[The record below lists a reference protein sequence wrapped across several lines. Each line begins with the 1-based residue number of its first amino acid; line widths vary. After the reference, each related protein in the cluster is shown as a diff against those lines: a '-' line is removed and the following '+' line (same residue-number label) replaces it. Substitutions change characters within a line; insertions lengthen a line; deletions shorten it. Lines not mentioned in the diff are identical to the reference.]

1 MLSGKTKKMK
11 LKVAV
16 LQLSPQLG
24 AVKANIERANA
35 ILRAHGFL
43 SPLSTPTSTATT
55 TAEDKPQKQR
65 ELDVLVLP
73 ELAFT
78 GYNFKSPAEIEPF
91 LEPTAAGVS
100 TQWAQA
106 TSKAVGC
113 HTLVGY
119 PETAFIGSQD
129 NGKKD
134 KKTYN
139 SAVMVDPTGNVL
151 FNYRKTFLYET
162 DETWGCSEPPVNNFA
177 SGTPFPLTG
186 SIMVRGKQLRT
197 QVGICMD
204 LNPYKFTESPFD
216 AYEFGTAAFK
226 HKAHLVLLPTAWLHP
241 QSPDIVA
248 KRLEAEAETETSD
261 SSSNN
266 SASIPFDPESTKKG
280 LLSTLHQHLN
290 SADGAAP
297 DLSTVNY
304 WASRMLPFLQSDD
317 DEPERHPV
325 GMLICNR
332 AGIEDW
338 TGYAGSSTIFTLNT
352 ESKTNSVGVGYHGS
366 LGQAGEELL
375 YAEIEVDERY

>member
-1 MLSGKTKKMK
+1 MK

-35 ILRAHGFL
+35 ILRAHGL
-43 SPLSTPTSTATT
+43 LGPAPSSTSTSAFSAT
-55 TAEDKPQKQR
+55 AGKQPQKQR
-65 ELDVLVLP
+65 QLDVLVLP

-119 PETAFIGSQD
+119 PETASIDTAG
-129 NGKKD
+129 GKQ

-139 SAVMVDPTGNVL
+139 SAVMVDPTGAVV

-162 DETWGCSEPPVNNFA
+162 DETWGCSEPATHTFN
-177 SGTPFPLTG
+177 SGNPFPLTG
-186 SIMVRGKQLRT
+186 SISVRGTKLRT

-204 LNPYKFTESPFD
+204 LNPYKFTESPFE
-216 AYEFGTAAFK
+216 AYEFGRAAWRN
-226 HKAHLVLLPTAWLHP
+226 KAQLVLLPTAWLHP
-241 QSPDIVA
+241 ESPDIAA
-248 KRLEAEAETETSD
+248 KRAETGDAETVK
-261 SSSNN
+261 
-266 SASIPFDPESTKKG
+266 TG
-280 LLSTLHQHLN
+280 LLADLQRHLMT
-290 SADGAAP
+290 DGQAP

-304 WASRMLPFLQSDD
+304 WASRMHPFLLPNEDRPD
-317 DEPERHPV
+317 RHPV

-338 TGYAGSSTIFTLNT
+338 TAYAGSSTIFTLNT
-352 ESKTNSVGVGYHGS
+352 ASRTNSVGVEYHGS
-366 LGQAGEELL
+366 LGQDGEELL
-375 YAEIEVDERY
+375 YAEIEVDETYGEP